1 MDELNT
7 QHLNMALHSFLIR
20 EWCEGWHFA
29 HMWKTC
35 TSSHKTDKLR
45 KGWFELQYIFISN
58 IIQHFND
65 VIYPWQI
72 MAMAVI
78 LNNNKNSLVP
88 LQCNADVHQL
98 NTQHLNMA
106 LHSFLIRE
114 WCEGW
119 HFAHM
124 WKTCTSSHNFT
135 NSNGLGRA
143 DQFDPVTLLVTW
155 QIPIL

>member
-1 MDELNT
+1 MDE
-7 QHLNMALHSFLIR
+7 
-20 EWCEGWHFA
+20 
-29 HMWKTC
+29 
-35 TSSHKTDKLR
+35 
-45 KGWFELQYIFISN
+45 
-58 IIQHFND
+58 
-65 VIYPWQI
+65 
-72 MAMAVI
+72 
-78 LNNNKNSLVP
+78 
-88 LQCNADVHQL
+88 L

-143 DQFDPVTLLVTW
+143 DQFDPVTLLVTDVPTCT
-155 QIPIL
+155 PIQENKRS